1 MALRTSRRSSVANL
15 DEVIDPGAPDWKR
28 SGLKVPSLIRITRVA
43 VAHESILLGTT
54 GEVDANR
61 LDRIKQ
67 KLANWLLN
75 R

>member
-28 SGLKVPSLIRITRVA
+28 SGLKVPSVIRINRVA

-54 GEVDANR
+54 GEVDAN

>member
-28 SGLKVPSLIRITRVA
+28 SGLKVPSVIRITRVA

-54 GEVDANR
+54 GEVDAN